1 MQKFHYEDALTNEH
15 LAKQF
20 TSQFDLVSRAI
31 KMGEYL
37 ITSGKAFTN
46 WPDNIAA
53 EVLKKMSE
61 EGSEAVEKEVYT

>member
-1 MQKFHYEDALTNEH
+1 MKKYRYEDALTNEH
-15 LAKQF
+15 LSKQF
-20 TSQFDLVSRAI
+20 SSQFALVERAI

-53 EVLKKMSE
+53 EVLRKLDE
-61 EGSEAVEKEVYT
+61 EGVDAVEKEVYS